1 MTTEVRVKRCDFCR
15 KAEASQIYQRW
26 LVCAGCVPQTAPDDC
41 VCQWPAWRGP
51 AHCDTC
57 GKHHVRPWLHEN
69 LVPSML
75 CAGCGRRIGRFN
87 YQAEEVRED
96 GEFLRI
102 DVYHEARSLSG
113 PHCFSAHVV
122 ATVMPKPESD
132 DAFSKRFAAAA
143 AAIDGGW
150 DLFERVK
157 ANREGEIADG
167 ETSRMRSR

>member
-15 KAEASQIYQRW
+15 TAEASQIYQRW
-26 LVCAGCVPQTAPDDC
+26 LVCAACIPQTAPDDC

-113 PHCFSAHVV
+113 PHCFSKHVV
-122 ATVMPKPESD
+122 ATVMRDVPSAISRETD
-132 DAFSKRFAAAA
+132 DYFFARFQNNA
-143 AAIDGGW
+143 GQ
-150 DLFERVK
+150 
-157 ANREGEIADG
+157 IADG